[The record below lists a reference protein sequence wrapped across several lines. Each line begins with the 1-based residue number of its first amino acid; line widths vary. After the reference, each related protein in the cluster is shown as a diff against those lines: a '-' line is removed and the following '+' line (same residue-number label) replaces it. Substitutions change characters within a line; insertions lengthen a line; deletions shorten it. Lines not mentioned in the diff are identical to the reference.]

1 MAQIID
7 FSSFRE
13 SRPMQAAASYDQCEL
28 LFFLGVRY
36 ERMPETLSS
45 SEPTTPASQGPRRAR
60 KRRA

>member
-13 SRPMQAAASYDQCEL
+13 SRPMPAVASYDQCEL

-36 ERMPETLSS
+36 ERMPETHAS
-45 SEPTTPASQGPRRAR
+45 SEPTTPTSQGPRRSR

>member
-13 SRPMQAAASYDQCEL
+13 SRPMPAVASYEQCEL

-36 ERMPETLSS
+36 ERMPETLSL
-45 SEPTTPASQGPRRAR
+45 SEPSAPASLGPRRSR